1 MTREEAVYELE
12 RMKTWS
18 KDLSDNE
25 IEAIVIALKA
35 LSKSE
40 NPNKWIPISERL
52 PEKYGASGD

>member
-1 MTREEAVYELE
+1 MTNKEAIFELE

-35 LSKSE
+35 LSSLE
-40 NPNKWIPISERL
+40 NSNNVEEYDI
-52 PEKYGASGD
+52 YGDTE